1 MAKFDSADNEG
12 FSRWDYDDR
21 EPFLRPWRKIS
32 IADARRCTASWKKR
46 VDAEEM
52 LDNQIHEAQLLA
64 ASCALGRPAQAA
76 DLKAKPQKGPLYT
89 QYPGYPAARACIG
102 HTAIAET
109 LAQLQAGALPPVDSA
124 TLGPRAARV
133 DPTALARTA
142 QYVQEQVG
150 YRQVLDHLTHFR
162 NLTAAESYRL
172 FACAMNDFSFPLLRD
187 VICAAVNL
195 GECLAGWVSRPAVR
209 AQLHPLTVRVFDAL
223 TPVVAE
229 YTAALNHCEAH
240 ELPARGAA
248 LQRALLTALLPL
260 LPPPAA
266 PTDEK
271 HPATAAP
278 QDVNRVPLAREGR
291 PLQISAAD
299 PLRGLDELGPPLID
313 QPANPLALLCA
324 RAGGEAVLPSGV
336 DAGHSDLQMLLQAL
350 GQSLSAAT
358 QDDAW
363 GTPRTDAV
371 SRTIQTSLF
380 RPGVMEDKLATEKHR
395 VKLFGTNREE
405 LIAEEILPRARDAAI
420 VDRVRRGAAPIERKL
435 RRFQWFGNRKE
446 LAVDRHHSQGSL
458 DARRLHRIGT
468 SALLYRQW
476 HEHVVTDYHGEP
488 LVVLAMDGSSSNT
501 VHTSFAGQIVT
512 AAFLKIA
519 RLARIRVLAAE
530 YSSGSGGALVRWL
543 HHPRKTAGARGEDAL
558 EVIASLPLGGQ
569 GCNHDVGSISYIIR
583 VALPLLAP
591 GQVVYV
597 VNITDGQYN
606 SPLPEVR
613 AMIRALREQIRLV
626 YTVVVLGEH
635 VVDLPEA
642 HHVVHVPAAELQDA
656 HAIAERI
663 GIHVHG
669 LVQNMRTKGKRG
681 HVAQRLRRRAPVG

>member
-1 MAKFDSADNEG
+1 M
-12 FSRWDYDDR
+12 
-21 EPFLRPWRKIS
+21 RPSSWPR
-32 IADARRCTASWKKR
+32 AARS
-46 VDAEEM
+46 V
-52 LDNQIHEAQLLA
+52 
-64 ASCALGRPAQAA
+64 GPAQAA

-109 LAQLQAGALPPVDSA
+109 LAQLQAGAPPPVDSA

-133 DPTALARTA
+133 DPSALARTA

-266 PTDEK
+266 PTDET

-291 PLQISAAD
+291 PLQISPAD
-299 PLRGLDELGPPLID
+299 PLRGLDELGPRLIAP
-313 QPANPLALLCA
+313 PANPLALLCA
-324 RAGGEAVLPSGV
+324 RAGGGGTPVRGRRRPLRSP
-336 DAGHSDLQMLLQAL
+336 DAAAGL

-380 RPGVMEDKLATEKHR
+380 RPGVME
-395 VKLFGTNREE
+395 
-405 LIAEEILPRARDAAI
+405 
-420 VDRVRRGAAPIERKL
+420 
-435 RRFQWFGNRKE
+435 
-446 LAVDRHHSQGSL
+446 
-458 DARRLHRIGT
+458 T
-468 SALLYRQW
+468 SW
-476 HEHVVTDYHGEP
+476 
-488 LVVLAMDGSSSNT
+488 
-501 VHTSFAGQIVT
+501 
-512 AAFLKIA
+512 
-519 RLARIRVLAAE
+519 
-530 YSSGSGGALVRWL
+530 
-543 HHPRKTAGARGEDAL
+543 
-558 EVIASLPLGGQ
+558 
-569 GCNHDVGSISYIIR
+569 
-583 VALPLLAP
+583 
-591 GQVVYV
+591 
-597 VNITDGQYN
+597 
-606 SPLPEVR
+606 
-613 AMIRALREQIRLV
+613 
-626 YTVVVLGEH
+626 
-635 VVDLPEA
+635 
-642 HHVVHVPAAELQDA
+642 
-656 HAIAERI
+656 
-663 GIHVHG
+663 
-669 LVQNMRTKGKRG
+669 
-681 HVAQRLRRRAPVG
+681 RRRSTA